1 MSSREPDITRR
12 EFKHGKVA
20 YGFHWNKTHHERLG
34 KHEGDLASLWAHM
47 ITITLGKVPSEPFS
61 DPFYARASSLK
72 LPKMNAAKRAA
83 LRNRF
88 FRTGSVTRL
97 IDSDLIDKLRE
108 YHRATNDLSY
118 NADHKI
124 VREFLYHDPS
134 TIAIEVPVWSDRY
147 RLSGHIDLLRFV
159 GDTVEVCDYKPGPL
173 QSIGNRFLEALPQIA
188 AYGEMMAHHLAATL
202 RSAFDA
208 PLLPKIRCCIFDTHA
223 CWEFGA
229 EMFVTLLESGKIS
242 GF

>member
-1 MSSREPDITRR
+1 MSSRESEITRR

-20 YGFHWNKTHHERLG
+20 YGFLWNKSNHESLG
-34 KHEGDLASLWAHM
+34 NHEGDLAALWAHLSS
-47 ITITLGKVPSEPFS
+47 ISSGKVPSEPFT

-72 LPKMNAAKRAA
+72 FPKMNAAKKAA
-83 LRNRF
+83 MRNKLMRM
-88 FRTGSVTRL
+88 GSVTRL
-97 IDSDLIDKLRE
+97 SESDLIDKLRE

-118 NADHKI
+118 SADHKI

-159 GDTVEVCDYKPGPL
+159 DDTVEVCDYKPGPL
-173 QSIGNRFLEALPQIA
+173 KSTGNRFLESMPQIA
-188 AYGEMMAHHLAATL
+188 AYGEMMAHHLAGTL
-202 RSAFDA
+202 RSALNA

-223 CWEFGA
+223 CWVFGA
-229 EMFVTLLESGKIS
+229 EMYVTLVESGKIS
-242 GF
+242 GY

>member
-1 MSSREPDITRR
+1 MSSREPDIARR

-20 YGFHWNKTHHERLG
+20 YGFQWNKTHHEIMG
-34 KHEGDLASLWAHM
+34 KHEGDLAALWAHM
-47 ITITLGKVPSEPFS
+47 INITSGKVPSEPFT

-72 LPKMNAAKRAA
+72 LPKMKSAKKAAM
-83 LRNRF
+83 RNRL
-88 FRTGSVTRL
+88 FRTESVKRFM
-97 IDSDLIDKLRE
+97 DSDLIDKLRD
-108 YHRATNDLSY
+108 YHRATNDLTY

-173 QSIGNRFLEALPQIA
+173 QSTGNRFLDAMPQIA
-188 AYGEMMAHHLAATL
+188 AYGEMMAHHLVGTL

>member
-1 MSSREPDITRR
+1 MSSREPDIVGR

-20 YGFHWNKTHHERLG
+20 YGFQWNKTHHERMG

-47 ITITLGKVPSEPFS
+47 TNVTSGKVPSEPFS
-61 DPFYARASSLK
+61 DPFYGRASSLK
-72 LPKMNAAKRAA
+72 LTKMNAAKKAA
-83 LRNRF
+83 MKSRL
-88 FRTGSVTRL
+88 FRIGSVKRFM
-97 IDSDLIDKLRE
+97 DSDLISKLRN
-108 YHRATNDLSY
+108 YHRATNNPSY

-124 VREFLYHDPS
+124 IEEFLYHDPN

-159 GDTVEVCDYKPGPL
+159 GDTVEVCDYKPGPM
-173 QSIGNRFLEALPQIA
+173 QSTSNRFLESMPQIA
-188 AYGEMMAHHLAATL
+188 AYGEMMAHHLAGTL
-202 RSAFDA
+202 RSALEA
-208 PLLPKIRCCIFDTHA
+208 PLLPKIHCCIFDTHA